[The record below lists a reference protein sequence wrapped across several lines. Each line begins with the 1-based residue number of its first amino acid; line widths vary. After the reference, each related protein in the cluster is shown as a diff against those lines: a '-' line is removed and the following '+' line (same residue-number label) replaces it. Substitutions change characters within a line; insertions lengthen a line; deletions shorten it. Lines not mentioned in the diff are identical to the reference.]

1 MVRAAGVPF
10 LPVNSQRIDG
20 DEFVNDHLSR
30 AFQIRARVKASLLFE
45 GFIVFNT
52 TYATG
57 MNTQA
62 MPFSVLSQD
71 GSTVPSQDTVTPL
84 HAIETSLVMN
94 AGDKMTPQ
102 LLNT

>member
-62 MPFSVLSQD
+62 MPFFCPLSGRFHSSVPRHCHSFAR
-71 GSTVPSQDTVTPL
+71 
-84 HAIETSLVMN
+84 H
-94 AGDKMTPQ
+94 
-102 LLNT
+102 